1 MEPRSPGRVK
11 RARVWYRT
19 RMATAPLIGVSTSVT
34 VGRKPERAYVNAA
47 YLSAVQQ
54 AGGVPVALP
63 PQLDGAARRELFA
76 RLDGVL
82 LTGGGDVD
90 PARFNEPAHPT
101 TSEVSPA
108 RDDLELALVAW
119 ALERRLAVLAICRGV
134 QLLNVARGG
143 SLYQDVGSEPGT
155 AVAHSQRAPRHQPT
169 HAVKVDPSSR
179 LAHVLG
185 VHELRVNSF
194 HHQAIKALGRGLRA
208 VAHGEDGLIEGA
220 ELEDP
225 SRFVLGVQWHP
236 EEMASHDGRGR
247 RASPGP
253 RARPAGPPRARVR
266 RSPSATPRPAGA
278 ARARAPPPRACEG
291 ATRPTSRRR
300 RGGPGRRPRRSPRR
314 SPGSWRARPR
324 AARGSAAR
332 ARGGARRTRGW
343 SRVDPR

>member
-1 MEPRSPGRVK
+1 MEPRSPGSVK
-11 RARVWYRT
+11 RARVWYGT
-19 RMATAPLIGVSTSVT
+19 RMATAPLIGVSTAVT

-119 ALERRLAVLAICRGV
+119 ALDRRLAVLAICRGV

-143 SLYQDVGSEPGT
+143 SLYQDVASEPGT
-155 AVAHSQRAPRHQPT
+155 ALAHSQRAPRHLPT

-179 LAHVLG
+179 LARVLG

-236 EEMASHDGRGR
+236 EEMASHDEPAR
-247 RASPGP
+247 RLFEALIEAS
-253 RARPAGPPRARVR
+253 
-266 RSPSATPRPAGA
+266 
-278 ARARAPPPRACEG
+278 
-291 ATRPTSRRR
+291 
-300 RGGPGRRPRRSPRR
+300 
-314 SPGSWRARPR
+314 
-324 AARGSAAR
+324 
-332 ARGGARRTRGW
+332 RTRGA
-343 SRVDPR
+343 